1 MEDNK
6 MEQKESG
13 KEIKLP
19 ITGAIQCPNCS
30 STESIGRAYL
40 EQLEKAG
47 KIPKGMA
54 AKGMAVQFP
63 VTAVL
68 MSPLVASLTEIPV
81 INIGFEVC
89 AQCFTIYSP
98 GVFET
103 KQPVKVEM
111 QRMTPPGFTNPGQNR
126 FERRHP

>member
-1 MEDNK
+1 
-6 MEQKESG
+6 MEQKEPE

-19 ITGAIQCPNCS
+19 ITGATQCPNCG
-30 STESIGRAYL
+30 STEGVGRAYL

-54 AKGMAVQFP
+54 AKGLAIQFP
-63 VTAVL
+63 VTSVL
-68 MSPLVASLTEIPV
+68 MSPLVASMTEIPV
-81 INIGFEVC
+81 LNIGWEVC

-111 QRMTPPGFTNPGQNR
+111 QRMAPPGFTPPGPNR